1 MTFPVRRRL
10 IPSAC
15 LVAAPLLL
23 AVAALAEDFD
33 AAWHRAKIGRAHV

>member
-1 MTFPVRRRL
+1 MTLLVIRRL

-23 AVAALAEDFD
+23 AVAAPAEDFD
-33 AAWHRAKIGRAHV
+33 EIGRAHV